1 MNPEE
6 ARNHCSECGDLIT
19 TQHEI
24 DFELCDVC
32 FQYLKEEQEADLE
45 RDEFLRDQKIR
56 DENCEL

>member
-6 ARNHCSECGDLIT
+6 VKNHCRECGDPIT

-24 DFELCDVC
+24 DFELCDEC
-32 FQYLKEEQEADLE
+32 FNLLKEEQEADLE